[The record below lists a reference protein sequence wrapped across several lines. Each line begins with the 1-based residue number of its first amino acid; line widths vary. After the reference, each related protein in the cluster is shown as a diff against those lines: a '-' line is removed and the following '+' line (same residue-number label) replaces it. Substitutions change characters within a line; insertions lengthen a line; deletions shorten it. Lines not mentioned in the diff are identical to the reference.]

1 MDDSVPRVTE
11 FYEPM
16 LQVRDACGLT
26 VTILIGP
33 GSSVNGFLFRRPQ
46 KGRGIPFCRVWQ
58 RLEDFSKF
66 LGRLVGICFRLQR
79 LRLACLMGKFSELP
93 DQAET
98 GELLL
103 EALRVR
109 RQTDGV

>member
-1 MDDSVPRVTE
+1 MVFHQFLPFV
-11 FYEPM
+11 
-16 LQVRDACGLT
+16 ALT
-26 VTILIGP
+26 
-33 GSSVNGFLFRRPQ
+33 
-46 KGRGIPFCRVWQ
+46 
-58 RLEDFSKF
+58 RL
-66 LGRLVGICFRLQR
+66 LGICFRLQR
-79 LRLACLMGKFSELP
+79 LRLARLMGEFSELP